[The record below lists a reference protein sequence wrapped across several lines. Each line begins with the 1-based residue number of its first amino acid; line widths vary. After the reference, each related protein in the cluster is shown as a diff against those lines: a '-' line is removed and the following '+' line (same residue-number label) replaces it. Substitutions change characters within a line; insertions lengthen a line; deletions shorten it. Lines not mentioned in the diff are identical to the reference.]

1 MSLIAMEEKK
11 ELSLTFEENEIHPNQ
26 EIHGRIG
33 LNYDGRF
40 DTIVIN
46 SQIENSSD
54 FCKYI
59 ELNGKKISH
68 PYARLSIYKKD
79 LEEKNVIDFIAI
91 TQHVPKK
98 NDFSKAKFRIS
109 IIQEHKEVANDI
121 LILKIKKDKKIL

>member
-11 ELSLTFEENEIHPNQ
+11 ELSLTFKENEIRPNQ

-59 ELNGKKISH
+59 ELNGKKINH

-79 LEEKNVIDFIAI
+79 LEEKNVIDFIVI